1 MPQNLQKNHRIY
13 NVKSGTEV
21 KNHTWQVNYQ
31 DKSTVHGKVFRD
43 KVTIGSLTVPN
54 QAVEAAAM
62 ISSRWTHDTAADG
75 ILGLA
80 FVSFTLRDL
89 LGGTIQI

>member
-1 MPQNLQKNHRIY
+1 MSY
-13 NVKSGTEV
+13 V
-21 KNHTWQVNYQ
+21 

-54 QAVEAAAM
+54 QTVEAAAM
-62 ISSRWTHDTAADG
+62 ISSRWTGDTAADG

-80 FVSFTLRDL
+80 FVSFTLLDL
-89 LGGTIQI
+89 LRATI